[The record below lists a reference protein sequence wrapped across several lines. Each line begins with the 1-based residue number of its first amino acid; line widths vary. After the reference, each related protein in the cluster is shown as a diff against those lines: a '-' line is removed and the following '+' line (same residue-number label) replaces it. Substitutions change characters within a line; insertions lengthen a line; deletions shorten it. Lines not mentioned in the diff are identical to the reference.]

1 MVYKGKKRQR
11 GGVYKGSKRQRG
23 GNLMKTGGKLAK
35 KTKNKIV
42 KSFKQAEAFITRLA
56 KKGKKQIG
64 GSTVPRRYNGYNR
77 SAWGRKLGM
86 GVDRFYM

>member
-1 MVYKGKKRQR
+1 MTYKGKKRQR

-23 GNLMKTGGKLAK
+23 GNLAKSGGKLAK
-35 KTKNKIV
+35 KTKNKII
-42 KSFKQAEAFITRLA
+42 KSFKQAEAFITHLA

-64 GSTVPRRYNGYNR
+64 GSTINPRYIGYN

-86 GVDRFYM
+86 NVDRFYM

>member
-23 GNLMKTGGKLAK
+23 GNLVKTGGKLAK
-35 KTKNKIV
+35 KTKNKII
-42 KSFKQAEAFITRLA
+42 KSIKQAEAFITHLA

-64 GSTVPRRYNGYNR
+64 GSTVGYR
-77 SAWGRKLGM
+77 GSAWGRKLGM

>member
-1 MVYKGKKRQR
+1 MTYKGKKRQR

-23 GNLMKTGGKLAK
+23 GNLAKSGGKLAK
-35 KTKNKIV
+35 KTKNKII
-42 KSFKQAEAFITRLA
+42 KSFKQAEAFITHLA

-64 GSTVPRRYNGYNR
+64 GSTVPRRY

-86 GVDRFYM
+86 GVDRIYM

>member
-23 GNLMKTGGKLAK
+23 GNLMKTGGKLVK

-42 KSFKQAEAFITRLA
+42 NSFKKAEAFITRLA
-56 KKGKKQIG
+56 KEGKKQIG
-64 GSTVPRRYNGYNR
+64 GSTVPRRYNGYSR